1 MTLLEVRGVRKSFG
15 EVTAVDRLSFD
26 VRTGEIF
33 ALLGPNGAG
42 KTTMVRMLLD
52 IIRPDEGDIAFLV
65 RGSPT
70 ARISP
75 QDAGY
80 LPEDRG
86 LFKDQP
92 IIRTL
97 IFMGVI
103 RGMERGNA
111 KKTAESW
118 LDRLDL
124 RNRAGEKLDA
134 LSKGNQQKVQFIASV
149 LHGPRLAILD
159 EPFAG
164 LDPINQELFL
174 DILRELRDQG
184 TTVLLCAHQMQL
196 VERLAD
202 RVLLMNR
209 GRCVLHGSIEE
220 IRQGASAS
228 NRILLTVE
236 GSPQLDRF
244 GALEAVDRVE
254 MTANGEVALYVR
266 RGEPLSGLLNAVAQ
280 ETEVLAIQSEAIG
293 LHDIYVQHV
302 KNDLD
307 ALRQEER

>member
-26 VRTGEIF
+26 VQAGEIF

-52 IIRPDEGDIAFLV
+52 IIRPDQGDITFLV
-65 RGSPT
+65 QGSPT
-70 ARISP
+70 NRIAP

-97 IFMGVI
+97 VFMGVI
-103 RGMERGNA
+103 RGMERSVA
-111 KKTAESW
+111 KRKAESW
-118 LDRLDL
+118 LERLDL
-124 RNRAGEKLDA
+124 GNRATEKLDA

-164 LDPINQELFL
+164 LDPLNQELFL
-174 DILRELRDQG
+174 DILRDLRDQG

-202 RVLLMNR
+202 RVLLINR
-209 GRCVLHGSIEE
+209 GRSVLHGPIEE

-228 NRILLTVE
+228 SRILLTVE

-254 MTANGEVALYVR
+254 MTPNGEVALYVR

-280 ETEVLAIQSEAIG
+280 ETEVLAIQSEALG
-293 LHDIYVQHV
+293 LHDIYVQQV

-307 ALRQEER
+307 ALNQEER